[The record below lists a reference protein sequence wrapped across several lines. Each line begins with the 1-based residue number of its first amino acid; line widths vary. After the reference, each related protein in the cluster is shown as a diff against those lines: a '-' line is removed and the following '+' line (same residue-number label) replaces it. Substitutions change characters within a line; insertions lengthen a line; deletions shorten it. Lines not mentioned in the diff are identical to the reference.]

1 MRSTST
7 NQDIQQPDPLT
18 VKHSE
23 INKFI
28 PFSKLPGDRPQ
39 DYYPHNI
46 EMAILKELNNKA
58 PIRKDDI
65 RFCLHSIE
73 HDYSTA
79 AAMRISIE
87 DYRAGK
93 GVTINKEKEHENET
107 KAEDGNHKMDNAEVP
122 TYIWD
127 NFLERGWG
135 GWVAF
140 GEKNPKRQKRPLPQN
155 WKATLN
161 GFRLFGI
168 RIRRKNLRQSFSRWF

>member
-1 MRSTST
+1 MWTQSWLPPPCKILQGVGAAWFNREKSGGEETHEITETQVTKPMRSTST

-23 INKFI
+23 SNKFI
-28 PFSKLPGDRPQ
+28 PFFKLPGDRPQ

-87 DYRAGK
+87 EYRAGR

-107 KAEDGNHKMDNAEVP
+107 KAKDGNHKMENAEVP
-122 TYIWD
+122 THIWD
-127 NFLERGWG
+127 NFLEKGWG
-135 GWVAF
+135 G
-140 GEKNPKRQKRPLPQN
+140 
-155 WKATLN
+155 
-161 GFRLFGI
+161 
-168 RIRRKNLRQSFSRWF
+168 